1 MQEVQVQSLGREDT
15 LEKEM
20 ATYSNILAWELPW
33 SEEPGRLQSMGS
45 QRVGHNLATKQQQQK
60 EGRDDGKQQSMFE
73 RHLESQDKCKITG
86 IEDSF
91 QD

>member
-1 MQEVQVQSLGREDT
+1 MF
-15 LEKEM
+15 
-20 ATYSNILAWELPW
+20 
-33 SEEPGRLQSMGS
+33 QSMGS

>member
-20 ATYSNILAWELPW
+20 ATYSNILTWELPR

-45 QRVGHNLATKQQQQK
+45 QRVGHNLATKQQK
-60 EGRDDGKQQSMFE
+60 EGRDDRNQHK
-73 RHLESQDKCKITG
+73 HV
-86 IEDSF
+86 
-91 QD
+91 

>member
-1 MQEVQVQSLGREDT
+1 
-15 LEKEM
+15 
-20 ATYSNILAWELPW
+20 
-33 SEEPGRLQSMGS
+33 MGS
-45 QRVGHNLATKQQQQK
+45 QRVGHNLATKQQQK

-73 RHLESQDKCKITG
+73 RHLESQDKSKITG

>member
-1 MQEVQVQSLGREDT
+1 MQEGQVQSLGREDT

-45 QRVGHNLATKQQQQK
+45 QRVGHNLATKQQQK

-73 RHLESQDKCKITG
+73 RHLESQDKSKITG